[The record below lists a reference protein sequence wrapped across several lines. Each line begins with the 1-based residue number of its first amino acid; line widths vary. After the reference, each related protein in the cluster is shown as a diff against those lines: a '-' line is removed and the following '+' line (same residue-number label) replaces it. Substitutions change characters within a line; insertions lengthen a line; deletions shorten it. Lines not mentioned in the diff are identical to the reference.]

1 MRDSVIENGRLVSE
15 TGPSIEGGRTGDGVR
30 AETDTGSAPAVF
42 EIRLNDPDERHP
54 TPLAKPPLRPGL
66 EPFAKPQPWGMAPD
80 MMLSGILTDDERLW
94 APVGPDVW
102 SRPIHLNVTGGFYV
116 HLLRVRRSGVLQR
129 HRHSGQVHA
138 LVLKGI
144 WYYLEHD
151 WVAAENS
158 YVFEPPGE
166 THTLVV
172 PDDCSEMITL
182 FTVHGA
188 LMYVD
193 TEGRSVGYDDVFT
206 RIDAYRAHFDQVGLG
221 ADHVRRFI
229 R

>member
-1 MRDSVIENGRLVSE
+1 MNKPLDPTVLDAIAADSRKV
-15 TGPSIEGGRTGDGVR
+15 PY
-30 AETDTGSAPAVF
+30 
-42 EIRLNDPDERHP
+42 
-54 TPLAKPPLRPGL
+54 
-66 EPFAKPQPWGMAPD
+66 AKPQPWGMVSD
-80 MMLSGILTDDERLW
+80 LVEHEVLSEDERLW
-94 APVGPDVW
+94 VPIGELSW

-129 HRHSGQVHA
+129 HRHSGAVHA
-138 LVLKGI
+138 YVIRGR
-144 WYYLEHD
+144 WHYLEHD
-151 WVAAENS
+151 WVAETGS

-172 PDDCSEMITL
+172 PDDCNEMLTL

-193 TEGRSVGYDDVFT
+193 PQGDATGYDDVFT
-206 RIDAYRAHFDQVGLG
+206 RIGCYRAHFEAVGLG
-221 ADHVRRFI
+221 ADYVLRFM